1 MRKRTPF
8 GKRTSFLR
16 LCPIFI
22 AGLLFLA
29 AILLNAKISLAE
41 TLVLHPSG
49 QNSTFAAV
57 GTWTVVGGGFTYA
70 NVWDAN
76 DSDAS
81 YIQNSASGNK
91 IYMDLDDTTL
101 VGFQINDVQVFAMA
115 RVTGSSSTGIQLG
128 FRAGPSDTSD
138 RLGSTKTVR
147 STSYRSYSGTLY
159 TTNPRTSAAW
169 TWADINSLIPIV
181 QHSTNANALRVT
193 ELFVKVNFTKSLS
206 PSGKNALTSSWN
218 GAGTIS
224 SSSTTVTG
232 SGTNFNTRLIVGSQ
246 ITANGQTRTVTA
258 IASATSLTINSAFS
272 PNLSAGTAWTYI
284 GWGFNPSSG
293 EATNLDSHDS
303 DTSYAQSLTQDDTL
317 YIDIDD
323 FPAATTIITGVR
335 LNVVAKC
342 ITIPCNLQIGI
353 RTNGIDFLKS
363 FDEVPG
369 AGTIYSTGATT
380 IHGNAT
386 SFTSQLAA
394 GSQITAMGQTRTVST
409 VTDRN
414 DLTVS
419 SAFSPQLPTDSDFA
433 VPFSFLGGTTSYQT
447 FSGDFFTHNPA
458 TLAPWSWSDINNM
471 MGVVKHVTNANG
483 LRVTQV
489 YLSINYIA
497 PVALSYSPDTGFGST
512 GGVFPKGGGASTPFT
527 YKVVYTNLN
536 KNAPTSI
543 KVHIDGDGGHNMIRD
558 ANAEHPEFS
567 DGDFENGE
575 QYTYTAASLSSGQ
588 HTYYFA
594 ASDGSDSTQKPVIG
608 TLAGP
613 GVQIPAGTDTILP
626 SGENALSIGD
636 WGFNGADATTALD
649 TSDGNTSYAD
659 LAASQ
664 KGEVLYIDMDDSALT
679 GSITSVQVSAV
690 MCAPSSSASVRIGLR
705 LNGTDYVSTAFTVAV
720 SSSCGTYTT
729 YTPAS
734 ALYKINPD
742 TGKGWTW
749 DDLNEMIGVVL
760 NESTNDLRITRF
772 SVAVVHTPVILS
784 FAEDPGYDSL
794 DGVSPDSGKSTTAFT
809 YKVIY
814 TQANGTAPAA
824 NNPKV
829 HIDGNATGVAMTL
842 DTGAS
847 DPSLYNG
854 DYLDG
859 EQYTYTAPAGYST
872 GTHNYYFSVSDGTNS
887 VLFPVTGNFSGPA
900 VSLPAG
906 SFTLFPTD
914 VADGTAGFSFCNSGF
929 RRSDC
934 FNSETALDT
943 NDGDTSYAR
952 GRRSSDLLFMTMDD
966 AQDNGQFIT
975 QVQVSAVVR
984 SESGTINFTLG
995 LSSADNHI
1003 EGSVLSTS
1011 STSYVTLSGTA
1022 YGFNPLTGAPWTW
1035 VDIQN
1040 LVAVVNHTNNTR
1052 MRITQLYVVVSY
1064 GPVRLQ
1070 NSIEA
1075 GYISDGVSPNLGNT
1089 TTSFKFKTVYY
1100 QVNNVAPAAGN
1111 PKIHLDGNATGVA
1124 MTLDATAAAALRDG
1138 NYTNGE
1144 QYIHTATLAQGT
1156 HNYYFSGTDGTN
1168 TARLPAGTATF
1179 SGPDVAL
1186 NGGAPNLTPSGK
1198 ATIVASTGW
1207 TFCNATPTC
1216 STNGSTG
1223 YTAAE
1228 ALDTSN
1234 GDTSFARSTVNGDR
1248 LYMEFDDPAALS
1260 DALTITSIQLFAVAR
1275 DTSGATTTGF
1285 DFGLRLGSDDYLSGT
1300 TKTPPDAY
1308 GAAIAGAV
1316 YTTHP
1321 ATGENWTWNDIKGM
1335 RAVIVHQTNSNE
1347 IRVTQLYLIVS
1358 YSPIQLTY
1366 STDPRYFDDG
1376 VDPNGGITT
1385 TQFKYRIV
1393 YTQAYGLA
1401 PAAGYPKVHIDG
1413 SVGGVAMT
1421 LDTEAPAELQD
1432 GDYTNGEQYLYTTTL
1447 GAQGTPH
1454 NYYFDVSDGT
1464 NTVRTPLSGTLSGP
1478 VVSANTPTLS
1488 FASQTGY
1495 ALTSAGTGTLT
1506 TSGTSTV
1513 TGTGTSFTTQLQVG
1527 TTITSASGQT
1537 RTVTAV
1543 TNNTSLTVDTPFSP
1557 NLSGAAFT
1565 YSVWSGTGTLTTSGT
1580 TTVTG
1585 SGTSFT
1591 TQLQVGSTITASGQT
1606 RTVTAIA
1613 SNISLTVDMAFS
1625 PNLSAASFTFAND
1638 LPLRGVEP
1646 NTGTVDTQFTYKV
1659 VYTDADNNPPVT
1671 GYPRLL
1677 LDYNTTV
1684 YAMSLDGGAAASL
1697 RDGNYTNGEQYTVT
1711 VYLPNPGT
1719 HAYSFDATDG
1729 VTAVFWP
1736 LDGDGFLA
1744 PSVTD
1749 SVSSGVLIYPASRN
1763 AQTSG
1768 FTFLGTDQDP
1778 STALDAGFAGNGTLS
1793 NAASSTTV
1801 TGVGSNFSAAAVGSI
1816 LTAGSPEQKQ
1826 RITAIANDTS
1836 LTTAAAFSP
1845 NLSGVP
1851 WRYDGDISYA
1861 RGTRNT
1867 HRLYM
1872 NMDDISR
1879 NAAITSVQ
1887 FFAIVRD
1894 NGSSNVSFSVGLQ
1907 AGGTDYT
1914 TGYTTP
1920 GTSTYTTYA
1929 GALHNINPKTGTTWT
1944 WNDVAGLLGVV
1955 KHNQSCTNFSGC
1967 REIRVTQMYI
1977 RVNYNSLPTLSYSP
1991 EGGYFGTD
1999 GIDPDGWNPNHIFTY
2014 KVVYA
2019 SGSNFAP
2026 TSLKVFIDGD
2036 GGHEMIHDGD
2046 FITNDPLRNGDYTD
2060 GEQFYYS
2067 TAVNGLAVG
2076 PHNYYFL
2083 ANDGSNTYR
2092 LPTSGTLSGPNVSVN
2107 EPFLQF
2113 SSESGYGTDGINPNN
2128 GESGSTQ
2135 FTYKVIYTHPDNNR
2149 PLYVKVHIDGA
2160 QEGSLAVDSS
2170 AAAALKDGNY
2180 VNGEQYSYTT
2190 NLSVGSHTYLFEA
2203 TDGAKQV
2210 FLPVVPSL
2218 GLLSG
2223 PTVTD
2228 LIAPNAVTNLAISA
2242 RTPTSTT
2249 LTWTAP
2255 GDAGTGTGC
2264 PCGTVASYNIRYSTL
2279 KIVDDAATPG
2289 AGEIRFSDATSAGA
2303 SLTPKVAGTTET
2315 VTVTGLN
2322 PNTPYYFAMKST
2334 DAKPWTSAMS
2344 NVVNASANPP
2354 VPSTNLISSWNM
2366 VSVPMTP
2373 SPADVATVFGS
2384 SVGIPVNIRKWV
2396 STGTTSQ
2403 TGSFATL
2410 SATDT
2415 VQAGIGYFLE
2425 SPDTTRFLNPAG
2437 SANAA
2442 ATFSIPLMQGYNI
2455 IGNPYTKDIA
2465 LDATCVS
2472 QNGGSGTCNASANAA
2487 TFKSYAN
2494 AAAAGWVGNALY
2506 HWDGAAYTF
2515 RTYNDPDP
2523 AMKATLQLW
2532 QGYWLQVTDA
2542 NAANTY
2548 SLIVVKP

>member
-22 AGLLFLA
+22 AALLFLA

-128 FRAGPSDTSD
+128 LRAGPTDTTD
-138 RLGSTKTVR
+138 RLGSTRTVR

-159 TTNPRTSAAW
+159 TTNPRTSAPW
-169 TWADINSLIPIV
+169 TWDDINSLIPIV
-181 QHSTNANALRVT
+181 LHSTNANALRVT
-193 ELFVKVNFTKSLS
+193 ELFVKVNFTKSLF
-206 PSGKNALTSSWN
+206 PSGKNAL
-218 GAGTIS
+218 
-224 SSSTTVTG
+224 STGWTFTPGG
-232 SGTNFNTRLIVGSQ
+232 S
-246 ITANGQTRTVTA
+246 
-258 IASATSLTINSAFS
+258 
-272 PNLSAGTAWTYI
+272 
-284 GWGFNPSSG
+284 
-293 EATNLDSHDS
+293 EATALDTSNA
-303 DTSYAQSLTQDDTL
+303 DTSYAASTVLDETL
-317 YIDIDD
+317 YMDLDN
-323 FPAATTIITGVR
+323 FPAATTMITGVR
-335 LNVVAKC
+335 LNVVARC
-342 ITIPCNLQIGI
+342 ATIPCNLQIGI
-353 RTNGIDFLKS
+353 RTNSIDFLKS

-394 GSQITAMGQTRTVST
+394 GSQITAMGQTRTVSI

-419 SAFSPQLPTDSDFA
+419 SAFSPQLPNDDDLA
-433 VPFSFLGGTTSYQT
+433 VPFTFLGGTTSYQT
-447 FSGDFFTHNPA
+447 FSGDFYTHNPA

-483 LRVTQV
+483 LRVTQM

-497 PVALSYSPDTGFGST
+497 PMALSYSPDTGFGST
-512 GGVFPKGGGASTPFT
+512 GGVFPTGGGASTPFT

-536 KNAPTSI
+536 NNAPTSI
-543 KVHIDGDGGHNMIRD
+543 KVHIDGDGGHDMIRD
-558 ANAEHPEFS
+558 ANAEHPEFR

-594 ASDGSDSTQKPVIG
+594 ASDGSDSTQKPTIG

-649 TSDGNTSYAD
+649 TSDANTSYAD
-659 LAASQ
+659 LNASV

-690 MCAPSSSASVRIGLR
+690 MCSVTTSLANVRIGLR
-705 LNGTDYVSTAFTVAV
+705 LNGTDYVSTAFNVAN

-734 ALYKINPD
+734 ALLAKNPD

-749 DDLNEMIGVVL
+749 DDINEMIGVVL

-784 FAEDPGYDSL
+784 FSEDPGYDSL

-814 TQANGTAPAA
+814 SQANGTGPAA

-859 EQYTYTAPAGYST
+859 EQYTYTAPTGYST
-872 GTHNYYFSVSDGTNS
+872 GTHTYYFSVSDGTNS

-929 RRSDC
+929 RSSDC
-934 FNSETALDT
+934 FNPATALDT

-1040 LVAVVNHTNNTR
+1040 LVAVANHTNNTR

-1075 GYISDGVSPNLGNT
+1075 GYINDGVSPELGKT

-1100 QVNNVAPAAGN
+1100 QVNNAAPAASN
-1111 PKIHLDGNATGVA
+1111 PKVHIDGSAGGVA
-1124 MTLDATAAAALRDG
+1124 MTLDGTAAAALRDG

-1186 NGGAPNLTPSGK
+1186 NGAAPNLAPSGK

-1347 IRVTQLYLIVS
+1347 IRVTQLYLTVS

-1454 NYYFDVSDGT
+1454 DYYFDVSDGT
-1464 NTVRTPLSGTLSGP
+1464 NIVRTPLSGTLSGP
-1478 VVSANTPTLS
+1478 VVSANAPTLS

-1495 ALTSAGTGTLT
+1495 GLMSAGTGTLT

-1613 SNISLTVDMAFS
+1613 SNTSLTVDMAFS
-1625 PNLSAASFTFAND
+1625 PNLSAASFTFANG

-1646 NTGTVDTQFTYKV
+1646 NTGTVNTQFTYKV

-1836 LTTAAAFSP
+1836 LTTVAAFSP

-1929 GALHNINPKTGTTWT
+1929 GALHNTNPKTGTTWT
-1944 WNDVAGLLGVV
+1944 WNDVENLLGVV

-1977 RVNYNSLPTLSYSP
+1977 QVNYNSLPTLSYSP

-2036 GGHEMIHDGD
+2036 GGHEMIHDGEL
-2046 FITNDPLRNGDYTD
+2046 ITNDPLRNGDYTD

-2190 NLSVGSHTYLFEA
+2190 NLGVGSHTYLFEA

-2303 SLTPKVAGTTET
+2303 SLTPKAAGTTET
-2315 VTVTGLN
+2315 VTVTGLT

-2354 VPSTNLISSWNM
+2354 VPSTNLMSSWNM

-2506 HWDGAAYTF
+2506 RWDGAAYTF

>member
-1 MRKRTPF
+1 MRKRTPLE
-8 GKRTSFLR
+8 KRPSDLR
-16 LCPIFI
+16 LRPIFI

-29 AILLNAKISLAE
+29 AILLNATNSLAD
-41 TLVLHPSG
+41 TLTLHPSG
-49 QNSTFAAV
+49 QNATFSTT

-81 YIQNSASGNK
+81 YIQNSALGNK
-91 IYMDLDDTTL
+91 IYMDLDDTTH
-101 VGFQINDVQVFAMA
+101 VGFVINDVQVFAMA

-128 FRAGPSDTSD
+128 FRAGPTDTTD
-138 RLGSTKTVR
+138 RLGSTRTVR
-147 STSYRSYSGTLY
+147 STSYRSYSGNLY
-159 TTNPRTSAAW
+159 TTNPRTSAPW
-169 TWADINSLIPIV
+169 TWDDINSLIPIV
-181 QHSTNANALRVT
+181 QHSTDSDALRVT
-193 ELFVKVNFTKSLS
+193 ELFVRVNFTKALS
-206 PSGKNALTSSWN
+206 PSGKNAL
-218 GAGTIS
+218 
-224 SSSTTVTG
+224 STGWTFTPGG
-232 SGTNFNTRLIVGSQ
+232 S
-246 ITANGQTRTVTA
+246 
-258 IASATSLTINSAFS
+258 
-272 PNLSAGTAWTYI
+272 
-284 GWGFNPSSG
+284 
-293 EATNLDSHDS
+293 EATALDTSNS
-303 DTSYAQSLTQDDTL
+303 DTSYAASTVLDETL
-317 YIDIDD
+317 YMDLDN
-323 FPAATTIITGVR
+323 FPAATTMITGVR
-335 LNVVAKC
+335 LNVVARC
-342 ITIPCNLQIGI
+342 ATIPCNLQIGI
-353 RTNGIDFLKS
+353 RTNGTDFLKS

-369 AGTIYSTGATT
+369 NGTIYSTGATT

-419 SAFSPQLPTDSDFA
+419 SAFSPQLPNDDDLA
-433 VPFSFLGGTTSYQT
+433 VPFTFLGGTTSYQT

-458 TLAPWSWSDINNM
+458 TLAPWSWADINNM

-483 LRVTQV
+483 LRVTQM

-497 PVALSYSPDTGFGST
+497 PMALSYSPDTGFGST

-536 KNAPTSI
+536 NNAPTSI
-543 KVHIDGDGGHNMIRD
+543 KVHIDGDGGHDMTRD
-558 ANAEHPEFS
+558 ANAEHPEFR

-594 ASDGSDSTQKPVIG
+594 ASDGSDSTQKPVTG

-626 SGENALSIGD
+626 SGENELSIGD

-649 TSDGNTSYAD
+649 TSDANTAYAD
-659 LAASQ
+659 NNPAV

-690 MCAPSSSASVRIGLR
+690 MCSVTTSLANVRIGLR
-705 LNGTDYVSTAFTVAV
+705 LNGTDYVSTAFNVAN

-734 ALYKINPD
+734 VLYKINPD

-784 FAEDPGYDSL
+784 FAEDVGYDSL

-943 NDGDTSYAR
+943 NDGDSSYAR

-975 QVQVSAVVR
+975 QVQVSAVVK

-1035 VDIQN
+1035 VDIKN

-1100 QVNNVAPAAGN
+1100 QVNNVVPAAGN

-1138 NYTNGE
+1138 DYTNGE

-1156 HNYYFSGTDGTN
+1156 HNYYFSATDGTN
-1168 TARLPAGTATF
+1168 TARLPAGTATY

-1234 GDTSFARSTVNGDR
+1234 SDTSFARSTVNGDR
-1248 LYMEFDDPAALS
+1248 LYMEIDDPAALS

-1316 YTTHP
+1316 YTTNP

-1347 IRVTQLYLIVS
+1347 IRVTQLYLTVS
-1358 YSPIQLTY
+1358 YSPIRLTY

-1393 YTQAYGLA
+1393 YTQVYGLA

-1464 NTVRTPLSGTLSGP
+1464 NTVRTPLSGTLIGP
-1478 VVSANTPTLS
+1478 VVSANAPTLS

-1513 TGTGTSFTTQLQVG
+1513 TGTGTSFMTQLQVG
-1527 TTITSASGQT
+1527 ATITSASGQT

-1613 SNISLTVDMAFS
+1613 SNTSLTVDMAFS

-1646 NTGTVDTQFTYKV
+1646 NSGTVNSQFTYKII
-1659 VYTDADNNPPVT
+1659 YTDADNNPPVT

-1677 LDYNTTV
+1677 LDYNTV
-1684 YAMSLDGGAAASL
+1684 VHAMSLDTGAAASL

-1711 VYLPNPGT
+1711 VYLDYPGT

-1749 SVSSGVLIYPASRN
+1749 SVSSGIVIYPASRN
-1763 AQTSG
+1763 SQTSG

-1778 STALDAGFAGNGTLS
+1778 STALDPGYGGNGTLS
-1793 NAASSTTV
+1793 NALSSTTV
-1801 TGVGSNFSAAAVGSI
+1801 TGVGSNFSAMNVGSI
-1816 LTAGSPEQKQ
+1816 LTAGSPHQK
-1826 RITAIANDTS
+1826 RRVTAIANDTS
-1836 LTTAAAFSP
+1836 LTTDTAFSP
-1845 NLSGVP
+1845 NLSSAP
-1851 WRYDGDISYA
+1851 WRYDGDVSYA

-1872 NMDDISR
+1872 NMDDVSR
-1879 NAAITSVQ
+1879 GTSAITSVQ
-1887 FFAIVRD
+1887 FFAIIRD
-1894 NGSSNVSFSVGLQ
+1894 NGTADVDFSVGLQ
-1907 AGGTDYT
+1907 VGGTDYMT
-1914 TGYTTP
+1914 SYGTP

-1929 GALHNINPKTGTTWT
+1929 GALHNTNPKTGATWT
-1944 WNDVAGLLGVV
+1944 WDDVESLLGVV
-1955 KHNQSCTNFSGC
+1955 KHHEGCSRSSNC

-1977 RVNYNSLPTLSYSP
+1977 QVNYNSLPTLSYSP

-2036 GGHEMIHDGD
+2036 GGHEMIHDGE

-2190 NLSVGSHTYLFEA
+2190 NLGVGSHTYLFEA
-2203 TDGAKQV
+2203 TDGTKQV

-2228 LIAPNAVTNLAISA
+2228 LVAPNAVTNLAISA

-2289 AGEIRFSDATSAGA
+2289 AGEIRFSDATAA
-2303 SLTPKVAGTTET
+2303 NVSLTPKAAGTTET
-2315 VTVTGLN
+2315 FTVTGLT

-2354 VPSTNLISSWNM
+2354 VPSTNLMSSWNM

-2384 SVGIPVNIRKWV
+2384 SVGVPVNIRKWV
-2396 STGTTSQ
+2396 STGPSSTE
-2403 TGSFATL
+2403 GSFITL

-2415 VQAGIGYFLE
+2415 VQAGVGYFLE
-2425 SPDTTRFLNPAG
+2425 SPDTTRFLNPTG
-2437 SANAA
+2437 SVNTADS
-2442 ATFSIPLMQGYNI
+2442 FSILLKTGWNL
-2455 IGNPYTKDIA
+2455 IGNPYPKEILLA
-2465 LDATCVS
+2465 NICVGR
-2472 QNGGSGTCNASANAA
+2472 NGGSGATCVPGTGAGTTNDANY
-2487 TFKSYAN
+2487 KSYAN
-2494 AAAAGWVGNALY
+2494 AQAAGWLIGNALY
-2506 HWDGAAYTF
+2506 QWDGATYSF
-2515 RTYNDPDP
+2515 KTYNDPDP
-2523 AMKATLQLW
+2523 TLKATLKLW
-2532 QGYWLQVTDA
+2532 QGYWLQVSD
-2542 NAANTY
+2542 NTGNTFT
-2548 SLIVVKP
+2548 LFIFEP

>member
-1 MRKRTPF
+1 V
-8 GKRTSFLR
+8 
-16 LCPIFI
+16 
-22 AGLLFLA
+22 LLL
-29 AILLNAKISLAE
+29 ILFAPRITHAD
-41 TLVLHPSG
+41 TLILHPSG
-49 QNSTFAAV
+49 KNATFAAV
-57 GTWTVVGGGFTYA
+57 GSWTVVGGGFTYA
-70 NVWDAN
+70 NVFDTN
-76 DSDAS
+76 DGDTS
-81 YIQNSASGNK
+81 YIQDSAQNDK

-101 VGFQINDVQVFAMA
+101 TGFVINDVQVFAVA
-115 RVTGSSSTGIQLG
+115 KVTGSSTSIQVG
-128 FRAGPSDTSD
+128 FRAGTSDTTD
-138 RLGSTKTVR
+138 RLGSSRTVR
-147 STSYRSYSGTLY
+147 STSYRSYSGTLH

-169 TWADINSLIPIV
+169 TWSDINSLIPMV
-181 QHSTNANALRVT
+181 LHAGNANALRVT
-193 ELFVKVNFTKSLS
+193 ELFVKVNYTKAIS
-206 PSGKNALTSSWN
+206 PSGKNALTSTWS

-232 SGTNFNTRLIVGSQ
+232 SGTNFTTRLIVGSQ
-246 ITANGQTRTVTA
+246 ITAAGQTRTVTA
-258 IASATSLTINSAFS
+258 IASATSLTVNSAFS
-272 PNLSAGTAWTYI
+272 PNLPAGTAWTYV
-284 GWGFNPSSG
+284 GWAFNPATG
-293 EATNLDSHDS
+293 EATNLDSNDG

-317 YIDIDD
+317 YVDLDD
-323 FPAATTIITGVR
+323 FPVATTTITGVR

-353 RTNGIDFLKS
+353 RTNGTDFLKS

-386 SFTSQLAA
+386 NFTSQLAA
-394 GSQITAMGQTRTVST
+394 GSQITAMGQTRTVAS

-419 SAFSPQLPTDSDFA
+419 SAFSPQLPTNSDFA
-433 VPFSFLGGTTSYQT
+433 VPFTFLGGTTSYQT
-447 FSGDFFTHNPA
+447 FAGDFYTRNPA
-458 TLAPWSWSDINNM
+458 TLAPWTWSDINNM

-483 LRVTQV
+483 LRVTHV
-489 YLSINYIA
+489 YLSINYIS

-512 GGVFPKGGGASTPFT
+512 SGVFPRNGGATTPFT
-527 YKVVYTNLN
+527 YKIVYTNLN

-543 KVHIDGDGGHNMIRD
+543 KVHIDGDGGHNMTRD
-558 ANAEHPEFS
+558 ANAEHPEFK
-567 DGDFENGE
+567 DGDYENGE

-594 ASDGSDSTQKPVIG
+594 ASDGSDSTQKPSAG

-613 GVQIPAGTDTILP
+613 GVAIPAATDTILP
-626 SGENALSIGD
+626 SGENELTIGD
-636 WGFNGADATTALD
+636 WGFNGADASTALD
-649 TSDGNTSYAD
+649 TSDGNTTYAD
-659 LAASQ
+659 LNASSR
-664 KGEVLYIDMDDSALT
+664 GEVLYINMDDSALT

-690 MCAPSSSASVRIGLR
+690 MCSPTTSLANARIGLR
-705 LNGTDYVSTAFTVAV
+705 LNGTDYVSTAFNVAN

-729 YTPAS
+729 YTPTS
-734 ALYKINPD
+734 ALYKLNPD
-742 TGKGWTW
+742 TGKTWTW
-749 DDLNEMIGVVL
+749 EDINEMIGVVL
-760 NESTNDLRITRF
+760 NENTNDLRITQF
-772 SVAVVHTPVILS
+772 SVAVAHTPVILS
-784 FAEDPGYDSL
+784 FPEDSGYDSV
-794 DGVSPDSGKSTTAFT
+794 DGVNPDSGKSTTAFT

-814 TQANGTAPAA
+814 SNANGTAPAA
-824 NNPKV
+824 GHPKV
-829 HIDGNATGVAMTL
+829 HIDGNATGVAMAL
-842 DTGAS
+842 DTSAS
-847 DPSLYNG
+847 DPSLYDG
-854 DYLDG
+854 DYIDG

-872 GTHNYYFSVSDGTNS
+872 GTHTYYFSASDGTAS
-887 VLFPVTGNFSGPA
+887 VVFPPSGNFSGPA

-906 SFTLFPTD
+906 SFILHPRN
-914 VADGTAGFSFCNSGF
+914 VADGTSGFSFCTGS
-929 RRSDC
+929 RSSDC
-934 FNSETALDT
+934 FDPVTALDT
-943 NDGDTSYAR
+943 NDGDTTYAR
-952 GRRSSDLLFMTMDD
+952 GRRSDDYLYMSMDD
-966 AQDNGQFIT
+966 ARDNGQFIT
-975 QVQVSAVVR
+975 SVQVSAVVR
-984 SESGTINFTLG
+984 SESGTITFTLG
-995 LSSADNHI
+995 LSSADNLI
-1003 EGSVLSTS
+1003 EGSTLSTS

-1040 LVAVVNHTNNTR
+1040 LVAVVHHTNSSR
-1052 MRITQLYVVVSY
+1052 MRVTELYVTVSY

-1070 NSIEA
+1070 NSLET
-1075 GYISDGVSPNLGNT
+1075 GYINDGVSPELGNT

-1100 QVNNVAPAAGN
+1100 QVNNVAPAANN
-1111 PKIHLDGNATGVA
+1111 PKVHLDGDATGTA
-1124 MTLDATAAAALRDG
+1124 MSLDATAAASLRDG
-1138 NYTNGE
+1138 DYTNGE
-1144 QYIHTATLAQGT
+1144 QYSYTTTRAQGT
-1156 HNYYFSGTDGTN
+1156 HTYYFSASDGTN

-1186 NGGAPNLTPSGK
+1186 NGGAPNLAPSGK
-1198 ATIVASTGW
+1198 ATVVASTGW

-1228 ALDTSN
+1228 ALDTNN

-1248 LYMEFDDPAALS
+1248 LYMELDDPATLS

-1275 DTSGATTTGF
+1275 DTSSSTTTGF
-1285 DFGLRLGSDDYLSGT
+1285 DFGLRLGDDDYLSGT

-1316 YTTHP
+1316 YTANP

-1347 IRVTQLYLIVS
+1347 IRVTQLYLTVT

-1413 SVGGVAMT
+1413 NATGVAMT
-1421 LDTEAPAELQD
+1421 LDAEAPAALQD

-1464 NTVRTPLSGTLSGP
+1464 NIVRTPLSGTLIGP
-1478 VVSANTPTLS
+1478 VVSANAPTLS

-1495 ALTSAGTGTLT
+1495 ALQSAGTGTLA

-1527 TTITSASGQT
+1527 TTITSAGGQT
-1537 RTVTAV
+1537 RTVTAI
-1543 TNNTSLTVDTPFSP
+1543 TSNTSLTVDTPFSP
-1557 NLSGAAFT
+1557 DLSGATFT
-1565 YSVWSGTGTLTTSGT
+1565 YAAWSGTGTLTTSGT

-1591 TQLQVGSTITASGQT
+1591 TQLQVGSTITAAGQT
-1606 RTVTAIA
+1606 RTVKAIA
-1613 SNISLTVDMAFS
+1613 SNTSLTVDSAFS
-1625 PNLSAASFTFAND
+1625 PNLSAASFTFVND

-1646 NTGTVDTQFTYKV
+1646 NTGTVNNQFTYKV
-1659 VYTDADNNPPVT
+1659 IYTDVDNNPPVS

-1677 LDYNTTV
+1677 LDYNTVV
-1684 YAMSLDGGAAASL
+1684 YAMSLDTGAAASL

-1711 VYLPNPGT
+1711 VYLDYPGT

-1729 VTAVFWP
+1729 VTAVTWP

-1749 SVSSGVLIYPASRN
+1749 SVSSGVIIYPASRN

-1778 STALDAGFAGNGTLS
+1778 STALDAGYDGNGTIS
-1793 NAASSTTV
+1793 NAAASTTV
-1801 TGVGSNFSAAAVGSI
+1801 TGVGTNFSAMSVGSI
-1816 LTAGSPEQKQ
+1816 LTAGSPHQK
-1826 RITAIANDTS
+1826 RRVTAIANDTS
-1836 LTTAAAFSP
+1836 LTTDTAFSP
-1845 NLSGVP
+1845 NLSNVP
-1851 WRYDGDISYA
+1851 WRYDGDVSYA

-1872 NMDDISR
+1872 NMDDVAR
-1879 NAAITSVQ
+1879 GTTAITSVQ

-1894 NGSSNVSFSVGLQ
+1894 NGSNVSFSVGLQ
-1907 AGGTDYT
+1907 VGGTDYMT
-1914 TGYTTP
+1914 SYSTP

-1929 GALHNINPKTGTTWT
+1929 GTLHNTNPKTGIPWT
-1944 WNDVAGLLGVV
+1944 WDDVEHLLGVV
-1955 KHNQSCTNFSGC
+1955 KHLQSCTNSSGC
-1967 REIRVTQMYI
+1967 REIRVAQMYMQ
-1977 RVNYNSLPTLSYSP
+1977 VNYNSLPTLSYSP
-1991 EGGYFGTD
+1991 EGGYYGTD
-1999 GIDPDGWNPNHIFTY
+1999 GVDPDGWNPNHIFTY
-2014 KVVYA
+2014 KVVYT

-2026 TSLKVFIDGD
+2026 TSLKVHIDGNA
-2036 GGHEMIHDGD
+2036 GHEMIHDGE

-2060 GEQFYYS
+2060 GEQFFYS
-2067 TAVNGLAVG
+2067 TAVNGLSVG
-2076 PHNYYFL
+2076 PHNYYFFVS
-2083 ANDGSNTYR
+2083 DGTNTYR
-2092 LPTSGTLSGPNVSVN
+2092 LPTSGTLPGPNVSVN

-2135 FTYKVIYTHPDNNR
+2135 FTYKVIYTQPDNNR
-2149 PLYVKVHIDGA
+2149 PLYVKVHIDGS
-2160 QEGSLAVDSS
+2160 QQKLLSVDNS

-2180 VNGEQYSYTT
+2180 VNGEQYSVTT
-2190 NLSVGSHTYLFEA
+2190 NLSIGSHTYLFEA

-2218 GLLSG
+2218 GILSG

-2228 LIAPNAVTNLAISA
+2228 LVAPNAVANLAVSA

-2289 AGEIRFSDATSAGA
+2289 VGEIRFSDATAA
-2303 SLTPKVAGTTET
+2303 NAALTPKAAGSTET
-2315 VTVTGLN
+2315 FTVTGLT

-2334 DAKPWTSAMS
+2334 DAKPWTSPMS
-2344 NVVNASANPP
+2344 NVVNGSATPP
-2354 VPSTNLISSWNM
+2354 VPSTNLMSSWNM

-2373 SPADVATVFGS
+2373 SPADVATVFGQ
-2384 SVGIPVNIRKWV
+2384 SVGVPVNIRKWV
-2396 STGTTSQ
+2396 STGTTNQ
-2403 TGSFATL
+2403 TGSFVTL
-2410 SATDT
+2410 SPTDM
-2415 VQAGIGYFLE
+2415 VQSGVGYFLE
-2425 SPDTTRFLNPAG
+2425 SPDATRFLNPAG

-2442 ATFSIPLMQGYNI
+2442 ATFSIALQQGWNI
-2455 IGNPYTKDIA
+2455 IGNPYTKDIK
-2465 LDATCVS
+2465 LDTTCVS
-2472 QNGGSGTCNASANAA
+2472 RNGGAGTCTSSVNDGN
-2487 TFKSYAN
+2487 FKSYAN
-2494 AAAAGWVGNALY
+2494 AVAAGWVGNALY
-2506 HWDGAAYTF
+2506 RWDGTSYTF

-2523 AMKATLQLW
+2523 TLKATLQLW

-2548 SLIVVKP
+2548 SLVVVKP